1 MKRSRQCFSV
11 SAYVHEGF
19 GQSERWVERDGALG
33 APGLDDDMDGFAGAV
48 AEGVGYAGRAGDCE
62 AAGADKPFD
71 DRFQEYVHARTT
83 PLAEDSR
90 RGHVVRSRGFLSRE
104 AREKLPWHN
113 QKPGRGPPGLWF
125 LHAGHSDRNGGYL
138 LISSMISV
146 P

>member
-33 APGLDDDMDGFAGAV
+33 APGLDDDVDGFAGAV

-71 DRFQEYVHARTT
+71 DRFQNAFMPE
-83 PLAEDSR
+83 PLRSLMTVGEDMWS
-90 RGHVVRSRGFLSRE
+90 
-104 AREKLPWHN
+104 
-113 QKPGRGPPGLWF
+113 GRAVF
-125 LHAGHSDRNGGYL
+125 
-138 LISSMISV
+138 
-146 P
+146 